1 MSKNVTLSMN
11 KFVSQLSLA
20 MVVDVEAAVDVV
32 EAEEP
37 EVDMELLLPLLA
49 VRYQGKSVELFQDN
63 NVKMFQD
70 NSAAQFN
77 E

>member
-20 MVVDVEAAVDVV
+20 MAVDVM

-37 EVDMELLLPLLA
+37 EVDMALLLPLLA
-49 VRYQGKSVELFQDN
+49 VKYQGKSVKLFQDN

-70 NSAAQFN
+70 MYQRP
-77 E
+77 

>member
-20 MVVDVEAAVDVV
+20 MAVDVM

-49 VRYQGKSVELFQDN
+49 VKYQGKSVKLFQDN

-70 NSAAQFN
+70 MYQRP
-77 E
+77 